1 MFEQPEEK
9 KSRKRWFIPIAIVA
23 VIATVAIGL
32 IITKGANADP
42 KTGKAESASE
52 ASDEKAPI
60 PVEVAEARAGSVSS
74 YIGAT
79 ANLVAENEVQVLAE
93 IQGRVSRFH
102 FEEGSRVSRGT
113 VLVSLVSDEEQILLD
128 KATARAEN
136 ARASHERAI
145 ELAGADLLSRTDFDK
160 TAMERRVADQ
170 ELAEAQ
176 YRLSRTVIRAP
187 IAGVVTIREVR
198 NGQNV
203 RPGDP
208 LYTITDLDS
217 LIADIYLPERE
228 AMALTRESAV
238 RMTAKADP
246 SLQFAARIQ
255 RISPVV
261 DRATGTV
268 KVTVEASEVP
278 GSIRPGAFVQVDIV
292 KQTRPAAIVV
302 PREAVIRELQS
313 AHLFVA
319 EEGKA
324 VRRDVKLGIEES
336 ELVEILEGV
345 RAGEQVIVAGQGGL
359 KEGAPV
365 RILSGDAS

>member
-9 KSRKRWFIPIAIVA
+9 KSRKRWFIPIAIVV
-23 VIATVAIGL
+23 VIAAVAIAL
-32 IITKGANADP
+32 VIAKGANAD
-42 KTGKAESASE
+42 TNGESAESAGE
-52 ASDEKAPI
+52 EKAPI
-60 PVEVAEARAGSVSS
+60 PIEVVAAKIDRVSS

-102 FEEGSRVSRGT
+102 FEEGQRVSQGA
-113 VLVSLVSDEEQILLD
+113 VLASLVSDEEKILLD
-128 KATARAEN
+128 KAQARAEN
-136 ARASHERAI
+136 ARASHARAL

-160 TAMERRVADQ
+160 TVMERRVADQ

-187 IAGVVTIREVR
+187 ISGVVTIRQVR
-198 NGQNV
+198 NGQNI
-203 RPGDP
+203 RPGDS
-208 LYTITDLDS
+208 LYTITDLDP

-238 RMTAKADP
+238 RMTPKADP
-246 SLQFAARIQ
+246 SIQLRARIH

-261 DRATGTV
+261 DRDTGTV
-268 KVTVEASEVP
+268 KVTVAASEVP
-278 GSIRPGAFVQVDIV
+278 ASIRPGAFVQVDIV
-292 KQTRPAAIVV
+292 KQTRQEAVVV
-302 PREAVIRELQS
+302 PRQAVIRELQS

-336 ELVEILEGV
+336 DLVEILEGLE
-345 RAGEQVIVAGQGGL
+345 AGEQVIVAGQGGL
-359 KEGAPV
+359 KDGAPV
-365 RILSGDAS
+365 RILTEDAS